1 MTNYNQTTNSVGT
14 GTRFTLAAAGDS
26 YHVFEDVLVESTNF
40 ATAIYGEL
48 QNQSVFVDGKVVS
61 DAYRAIDLAGQSA
74 RLEIGA
80 GATVV
85 SNEVSYADCA
95 IFFQSGGGEIINRGQ
110 VQAEQTIAL
119 LINGGNNLVE
129 NSGSIIGGTGIFLG
143 LFGNTGDR
151 LVNSGKI
158 TATTA
163 NEGNGAR
170 YTHGIFIEGND
181 STILNEKSGVITAS
195 TTQGAAVAIG
205 YDSATFGGGGSTIT
219 NLGMLK
225 STQWYGVDFQN
236 MVDSQQAFLS
246 NAGTIQGKAGSFRGN
261 ESGEEII
268 NSGKMIGD
276 VLLNSGDDIFDSR
289 KGSVKGD
296 ISGGNGNDWIY
307 AGSGTQA
314 VSGGIGNDILIG
326 GKNAD
331 ELTGNTGIDTFVF
344 RTGFGKDTITDLA
357 VEDFINLRKWKAIDD
372 FSDLKAHAQDHGR
385 DTWIVSGSD
394 TLIIK
399 GMNEDDLQEA
409 SFIL

>member
-26 YHVFEDVLVESTNF
+26 YHVFEDVLVESTSI

-48 QNQSVFVDGKVVS
+48 QNQSVFVDGRVVS
-61 DAYRAIDLAGQSA
+61 DAFRAIDLAGPSA

-85 SNEVSYADCA
+85 SGEVSYGDGAV
-95 IFFQSGGGEIINRGQ
+95 FLQGGGGEIINRGQ

-129 NSGSIIGGTGIFLG
+129 NSGSIVGGTGVFLG
-143 LFGNTGDR
+143 LFGYSGDR

-163 NEGNGAR
+163 NEGSGAR
-170 YTHGIFIEGND
+170 YTHGVVIEG
-181 STILNEKSGVITAS
+181 TISVVNEKSGVITAS

-205 YDSATFGGGGSTIT
+205 FDSATFGGDGSTVT
-219 NLGMLK
+219 NLGLLK
-225 STQWYGVDFQN
+225 SSQWYGVDFQN
-236 MVDSQQAFLS
+236 MVDSQQAFLTNS
-246 NAGTIQGKAGSFRGN
+246 GTIQGKAGSFRGN

-276 VLLNSGDDIFDSR
+276 VWLNSGDDIFDST

-314 VSGGIGNDILIG
+314 VSGGIGNDIIIG
-326 GKNAD
+326 GKNTD
-331 ELTGNTGIDTFVF
+331 ELTGNAGIDTFVF